1 MSVQSLV
8 GKGRQYVVEFL
19 MLYIHFSKI
28 ANHNDNIV
36 LTLKVIVNEV
46 MAQVVGC
53 SIHAKPKGTVA
64 NV

>member
-1 MSVQSLV
+1 
-8 GKGRQYVVEFL
+8 

-36 LTLKVIVNEV
+36 LTVISEV

-53 SIHAKPKGTVA
+53 SIHAKLKGTVV
-64 NV
+64 NG